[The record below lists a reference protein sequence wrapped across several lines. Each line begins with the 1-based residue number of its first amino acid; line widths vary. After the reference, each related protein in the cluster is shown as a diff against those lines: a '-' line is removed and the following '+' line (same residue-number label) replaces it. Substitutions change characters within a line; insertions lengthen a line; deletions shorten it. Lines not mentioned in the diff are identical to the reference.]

1 MAPLLLSDS
10 ALPERPL
17 PLGMAMP
24 LTLPHNPTPLPLS
37 PPPLHPLPP
46 QARYWGAGANEVQGA
61 VLSRSGAVVERLA
74 GKWHE
79 GLFRGPAP
87 GQCVWRASKERGG
100 RGGDAQ
106 SAVGVLST

>member
-1 MAPLLLSDS
+1 M
-10 ALPERPL
+10 
-17 PLGMAMP
+17 
-24 LTLPHNPTPLPLS
+24 
-37 PPPLHPLPP
+37 
-46 QARYWGAGANEVQGA
+46 QGA

-100 RGGDAQ
+100 RGG
-106 SAVGVLST
+106 GMLRVLWGC